1 MVDYKIC
8 WVIEA
13 LIVLSCLNSF
23 YGRKLQLNISVIIF
37 IIADVVLMQAIK
49 YGIVP
54 RYAGILIYMMLAAYC
69 WFNFIGTSI
78 KAVIINMCLTF
89 ILLGC
94 IEIVCTM
101 AVAYIFTSI
110 VSEEVMALIIYLLMS
125 CIYFIVSKVVTLKR
139 ISEIMQRPDIV
150 LICVLVTGTIV
161 VVACIFMTKM
171 FEGMHFGEYIF
182 SIISI
187 TALLIMSVSW
197 HNYKNK
203 AAEIAAEL
211 NAYKLYEN
219 SFKNLIDEIRIK
231 QHDFNNHISTIYNQ
245 HKLYNTYEELVEHQ
259 RIYCDDIVNDNKYT
273 SLLKAGDS
281 AIIGFLYGKFIEAE
295 KKGIMTLLMVEML
308 LNLRYRLIKLL
319 PQIGNSNSFVT
330 CKILC
335 QDIRIRQRKE
345 YKDMMRL
352 SKKKTPCTPSVHSLL
367 PVRIIFSC
375 LLNLLFNCFCNS

>member
-171 FEGMHFGEYIF
+171 FEGKHFGE
-182 SIISI
+182 
-187 TALLIMSVSW
+187 
-197 HNYKNK
+197 
-203 AAEIAAEL
+203 
-211 NAYKLYEN
+211 
-219 SFKNLIDEIRIK
+219 
-231 QHDFNNHISTIYNQ
+231 
-245 HKLYNTYEELVEHQ
+245 
-259 RIYCDDIVNDNKYT
+259 
-273 SLLKAGDS
+273 
-281 AIIGFLYGKFIEAE
+281 
-295 KKGIMTLLMVEML
+295 
-308 LNLRYRLIKLL
+308 
-319 PQIGNSNSFVT
+319 
-330 CKILC
+330 
-335 QDIRIRQRKE
+335 
-345 YKDMMRL
+345 
-352 SKKKTPCTPSVHSLL
+352 
-367 PVRIIFSC
+367 
-375 LLNLLFNCFCNS
+375 